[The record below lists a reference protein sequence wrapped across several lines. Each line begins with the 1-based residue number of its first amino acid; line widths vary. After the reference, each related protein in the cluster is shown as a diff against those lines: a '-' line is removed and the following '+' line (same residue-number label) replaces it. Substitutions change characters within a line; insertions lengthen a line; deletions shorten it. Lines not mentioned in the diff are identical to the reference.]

1 MKIISNIEKINKS
14 EKRARKGWGL
24 HLIGRFFFFGFQ
36 RIGRDSFQPNIIK
49 WYAIWGLFSAPS

>member
-24 HLIGRFFFFGFQ
+24 HLIGRFFFWLSKDRKRQ
-36 RIGRDSFQPNIIK
+36 
-49 WYAIWGLFSAPS
+49 LSAKYY